1 MAPQRSPCPD
11 LWDLCIPAYVISH
24 STMDFAAMITM
35 KILKWERLSW
45 IIQLNAMKSQAIL
58 QVKEGE
64 SEREML
70 LVLKL
75 EKGARNQNTQAAS
88 RKDGRLKRTDPPLK
102 RPKGAQPADVLI
114 LAQ

>member
-1 MAPQRSPCPD
+1 MMAPQRSPCPD

-45 IIQLNAMKSQAIL
+45 IIQLNAMKSQGFL

-64 SEREML
+64 SERNVAGFEIGERGQ
-70 LVLKL
+70 K
-75 EKGARNQNTQAAS
+75 
-88 RKDGRLKRTDPPLK
+88 
-102 RPKGAQPADVLI
+102 PKHTGSL
-114 LAQ
+114 